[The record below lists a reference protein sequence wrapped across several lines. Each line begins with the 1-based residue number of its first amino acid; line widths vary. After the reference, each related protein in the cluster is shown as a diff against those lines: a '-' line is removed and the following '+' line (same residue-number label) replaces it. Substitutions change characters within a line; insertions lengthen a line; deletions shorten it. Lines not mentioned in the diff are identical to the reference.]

1 MIKPHIFMMKMQK
14 PVEKPGK
21 YPGNH
26 FNFGNII
33 CHLKTLNIF
42 IFWIRFVS
50 QQISYYIEMVKPETG
65 KKPVKTGENGS
76 KPKPLYRQTG
86 KTRVSSLPM
95 KFTLIEKKVS
105 FRL

>member
-1 MIKPHIFMMKMQK
+1 MMKMQK

-65 KKPVKTGENGS
+65 KKTGKKPVKMGRNPSHYTG
-76 KPKPLYRQTG
+76 
-86 KTRVSSLPM
+86 LP
-95 KFTLIEKKVS
+95 EKHG
-105 FRL
+105 FHHFQ